1 MEYKDKSF
9 YPLKGEKGHLQK
21 NRISNLPIKELL
33 SAMYIER
40 EI

>member
-1 MEYKDKSF
+1 MEHKDKSF
-9 YPLKGEKGHLQK
+9 YLLKEEKEHLQK

-33 SAMYIER
+33 SAIYIER

>member
-1 MEYKDKSF
+1 MEHKDKSF
-9 YPLKGEKGHLQK
+9 YLSKGEKEHFQK
-21 NRISNLPIKELL
+21 NRILNLPTKELL